1 MGQEKTNST
10 VRIDMLHGG
19 IFRKLL
25 LFALPLIASGILQQS
40 FNSVDVAVVGQ
51 FASSQALAAV
61 GSNGLVISLII
72 NLFIGISI
80 GANVVIA
87 HYIGRQDEKGIKNA
101 ISTTAIIAVTSG
113 IFLLITGLLI
123 AKPILEALDTPEDV
137 IDLAV
142 LYLRIYSLGMPFMMI
157 YNFGAAILRSLGD
170 TKRPFY
176 SLVVAGAINVGL
188 NLLLV
193 IEFEMSVAGVAV
205 ATVISNIV
213 NAGIIVFF
221 LTHEK
226 GVFRLELK
234 QLSISK
240 AELKK
245 ILQIGV
251 PAGIQG
257 MVFSISNV
265 FVLATI
271 NSFGSAGGAGS
282 FTAPHL
288 FHAVAGSSAALN
300 YEYYCYFVVSA
311 FAQATVAFTSQNYGA
326 GQIER
331 CKTIFRQSML
341 LGLLGCAALNL
352 LIVWQKEFFIRF
364 FTTEPEIIRYAA
376 IRMEYVL
383 LFQFIAS
390 SYEISGAALRGIG
403 YSMTPTVLTI
413 FGTCLL
419 RLVWI
424 FTVVPLSK
432 SYETLLAVYPISW
445 VITGISVCTAYAI
458 IRRKAFSLA
467 VLQQQK

>member
-1 MGQEKTNST
+1 M
-10 VRIDMLHGG
+10 DMLHGS

-72 NLFIGISI
+72 NLFIGISV

-87 HYIGRQDEKGIKNA
+87 HYIGRKDEQGIQNA
-101 ISTTAIIAVTSG
+101 ISTTAVIAATSG
-113 IFLLITGLLI
+113 IFLLITGLVI
-123 AKPILEALDTPEDV
+123 AKPLLEALDTPEDV
-137 IDLAV
+137 MDLAV
-142 LYLRIYSLGMPFMMI
+142 LYLRIFSLGMPFMMI
-157 YNFGAAILRSLGD
+157 YNFGAAILRSMGD

-176 SLVVAGAINVGL
+176 SLVIAGVINVGL

-193 IEFEMSVAGVAV
+193 IGFKMSVAGVAI
-205 ATVISNIV
+205 ATVASNIV
-213 NAGIIVFF
+213 NAAIIICF

-226 GVFRLELK
+226 GIFRLKLKKLSVSKPELR
-234 QLSISK
+234 
-240 AELKK
+240 K

-271 NSFGSAGGAGS
+271 NSFGSA
-282 FTAPHL
+282 
-288 FHAVAGSSAALN
+288 AVAGSSAALN

-311 FAQATVAFTSQNYGA
+311 FAQAAVAFISQNYGA
-326 GQIER
+326 GKIER
-331 CKTIFRQSML
+331 CKNIFRQSML
-341 LGLLGCAALNL
+341 LGLLGCAFLNL
-352 LIVWQKEFFIRF
+352 LIVWQKEFFIGF
-364 FTTEPEIIRYAA
+364 FTSEPDIVRYAA

-383 LFQFIAS
+383 LFQFMAS
-390 SYEISGAALRGIG
+390 SYEISGAALRGLG

-424 FTVVPLSK
+424 FVVVPMSR
-432 SYETLLAVYPISW
+432 SYETLLTVFPISW
-445 VITGISVCTAYAI
+445 VITGIAVCTAYAI
-458 IRRKAFSLA
+458 IRRKAFSLPA
-467 VLQQQK
+467 TQTTF